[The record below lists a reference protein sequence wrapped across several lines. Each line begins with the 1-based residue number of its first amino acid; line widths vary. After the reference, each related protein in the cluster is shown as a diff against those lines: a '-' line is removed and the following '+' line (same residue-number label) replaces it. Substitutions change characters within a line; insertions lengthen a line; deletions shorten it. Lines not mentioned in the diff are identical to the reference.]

1 MFPAHIKTKMHVPS
15 WQTVLQ
21 VVNLGPGLLLSYDSI
36 FSPHFESS
44 HAGLHQA
51 DKRKSVEDC
60 LLEVFQGQA
69 WKLQTSFLL
78 TFH

>member
-1 MFPAHIKTKMHVPS
+1 MHVPS

-44 HAGLHQA
+44 QAGLIQA
-51 DKRKSVEDC
+51 DERERGGLLVGGFSGP
-60 LLEVFQGQA
+60 LLEVADVISSNVPLERTQ
-69 WKLQTSFLL
+69 S
-78 TFH
+78 